1 MIKGK
6 TKSGFE
12 YAIEEKTLDNME
24 LIDAIAESIENPV
37 GMSKVISLLLGKEG
51 KKKLYDFFRNENG
64 CVPIEPVNLAVAE
77 IFDQVKDIKNS

>member
-24 LIDAIAESIENPV
+24 LIDAIAESIEIR
-37 GMSKVISLLLGKEG
+37 SECRK
-51 KKKLYDFFRNENG
+51 
-64 CVPIEPVNLAVAE
+64 
-77 IFDQVKDIKNS
+77 